1 MATKSSFILAI
12 LFIANPF
19 MLLFFQ
25 NCSAMP
31 KPQASSVQIEKPT
44 SPPPSTGDS
53 SDVVKNN

>member
-25 NCSAMP
+25 NCSVAP
-31 KPQASSVQIEKPT
+31 QHQASNTIVEKAATQNT
-44 SPPPSTGDS
+44 SEEI
-53 SDVVKNN
+53 VKNNN